1 MPEMP
6 EVETIARQLRGRV
19 EGKRIAGVRLSGLPL
34 RKPVS
39 PGLGKAL
46 VGRTIRRVRRYGKY
60 LVLTLEPKAFWV
72 IHLGMSGRLLYHEPG
87 RAEGARHTH
96 ASILFSDGDGLEY
109 RDPRRFGLLALYEGA
124 SPRAI
129 PEIRSLGKDPLQPGF
144 TGEWLGRRLHGSR
157 REIKSFLLDQGVLA
171 GIGTSTPAK
180 HFSRPAFTRRRCATL
195 SGRESGRL
203 AAAVQKVLRDAIRR
217 RGTTFSDF
225 RGRMGRRGAPGLPRG
240 LHEGG
245 EAVRRMREADPENQ
259 PGQSGHLFLSAMPA
273 LSPGRVPGRRGRIGR
288 SGNGGIL

>member
-157 REIKSFLLDQGVLA
+157 REVKSFLLDQGVLA
-171 GIGTSTPAK
+171 GIGNIYACEALFEARIHPG
-180 HFSRPAFTRRRCATL
+180 RRCATL

-225 RGRMGRRGAPGLPRG
+225 RGADGKA
-240 LHEGG
+240 GG
-245 EAVRRMREADPENQ
+245 HQDYLAVYMREGKQCVECGRPIRRINQ
-259 PGQSGHLFLSAMPA
+259 GN
-273 LSPGRVPGRRGRIGR
+273 RGTFFCQQCQR
-288 SGNGGIL
+288 